1 MVKLDIGRS
10 YIGYY
15 HHFGGKDVNY
25 YYCYVANGQKVFCLD
40 DGTILENCKT
50 KEEYYRI
57 IKLKILW

>member
-25 YYCYVANGQKVFCLD
+25 YYCYVANGQKVFCLQGKSSFSRWGSANLQGSD
-40 DGTILENCKT
+40 KP
-50 KEEYYRI
+50 Y
-57 IKLKILW
+57 